1 MKTGKHML
9 ELDWILKLSEDLLT
23 PIYFVKLIRFL
34 DLKYV
39 LDFVVCWSALDE
51 PVWFCRNMFFQIIEQ

>member
-9 ELDWILKLSEDLLT
+9 ELDWILKLSDDLLT

-39 LDFVVCWSALDE
+39 LNFVVC
-51 PVWFCRNMFFQIIEQ
+51 